1 MCIRGGKT
9 KPIKYYAKIKMEKG
23 KKAAKEQI

>member
-9 KPIKYYAKIKMEKG
+9 KPIKYYAKIRLEKG
-23 KKAAKEQI
+23 EKAAKEQI